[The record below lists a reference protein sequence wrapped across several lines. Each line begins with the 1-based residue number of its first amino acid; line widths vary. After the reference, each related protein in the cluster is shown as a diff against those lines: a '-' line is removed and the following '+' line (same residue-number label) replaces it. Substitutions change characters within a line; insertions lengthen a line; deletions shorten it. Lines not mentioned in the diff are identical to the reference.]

1 MCLCPPFTLTSFCAG
16 TSVPQKPINVVHTTL
31 SSELAEVQFL
41 IPAIAYTPENYSV
54 VFGTDQLLLNYNTS
68 DVVMGTMNVADTNMI
83 YSIRLRGLE
92 ANTSYYYQVVA
103 RNSIGMNYSD
113 TQVLTTPLPSK

>member
-1 MCLCPPFTLTSFCAG
+1 M
-16 TSVPQKPINVVHTTL
+16 VHTTL